1 MPAEQLRQ
9 YRAAMRSLLADGET
23 SRRAFYGGVLRHR
36 VLAKRP
42 IWIGSPTSL
51 HGADRISFDQGGVL
65 VVGLGSFG
73 LTSRSDH
80 TVIQVR
86 PGASF
91 HVGPGRVALQRGVR
105 IVVDSGRLTIG
116 AGTNVNG
123 LGTKILV
130 AESVTIGAGCTFSWD
145 VQVLD
150 NDFHTMTVGGVSQP
164 SVAPVVIGD
173 RVWVGTRAVILKGV
187 TIGDGAVV
195 AAGAVVN
202 KDVPAHSIV
211 AGVPARV
218 VGSVDSWV

>member
-9 YRAAMRSLLADGET
+9 YRAAMRSLLSDGET

-42 IWIGSPTSL
+42 IWIGSPTEL
-51 HGADRISFDQGGVL
+51 HGADRISFDPGGVL
-65 VVGLGSFG
+65 VIGLGSFG
-73 LTSRSDH
+73 LTSRADH
-80 TVIQVR
+80 TVVQVR
-86 PGASF
+86 PDASF
-91 HVGPGRVALQRGVR
+91 HIGGGRVALQRGVR

-130 AESVTIGAGCTFSWD
+130 AESVTIGSGCTFSWD

-150 NDFHTMTVGGVSQP
+150 NDFHTMTVDGTAQP

-195 AAGAVVN
+195 AAGAVVT
-202 KDVPAHSIV
+202 KDVAPNAVV
-211 AGVPARV
+211 AGIPAKV
-218 VGSVDSWV
+218 VGRVDSWT